1 MKSII
6 IIFFSTLFGTSL
18 LAESRAYLLDV
29 FDHVTKDQWEIK
41 TNFAPDTYINTHGG
55 RYRLSVM
62 IKATWMCYG
71 DNSHF
76 NPPCEMPKPKK
87 PRFKVGDSVKVTLDK
102 HLTRG
107 WTGKVVISLYRAD
120 LKSNVYGVNFGGKR
134 KLYNRYY
141 EFNLNNNLQIDIN
154 EPAIGQPGP
163 FANSQPTTQKET
175 QAGTQAGDQ
184 LGVQP
189 GTQAGVQ
196 PGTQAG
202 VQPGTQVGPQVGP
215 QTGPE
220 GITQPGTQTPV
231 QPDSELGTIDPNLP
245 ARILF

>member
-1 MKSII
+1 MSNGIIVKSII
-6 IIFFSTLFGTSL
+6 IIFIFTLFGTSL

-76 NPPCEMPKPKK
+76 NPPCKMPKPRK

-163 FANSQPTTQKET
+163 FAGSQPATQG
-175 QAGTQAGDQ
+175 GT
-184 LGVQP
+184 QP
-189 GTQAGVQ
+189 GTQTGDQAAVK
-196 PGTQAG
+196 PGTQTGDQAG
-202 VQPGTQVGPQVGP
+202 IQPGTQVGPQTGP
-215 QTGPE
+215 Q
-220 GITQPGTQTPV
+220 GITQPDAETPV